1 MEDMKSLINKIKF
14 VAVEEFI
21 ADNGCISERSVSDD
35 PLYALVILLFRREK
49 CQKKKVFI

>member
-21 ADNGCISERSVSDD
+21 ADNADITGSHEMAIQWSAFVMRSYNKIEVTT
-35 PLYALVILLFRREK
+35 K
-49 CQKKKVFI
+49 